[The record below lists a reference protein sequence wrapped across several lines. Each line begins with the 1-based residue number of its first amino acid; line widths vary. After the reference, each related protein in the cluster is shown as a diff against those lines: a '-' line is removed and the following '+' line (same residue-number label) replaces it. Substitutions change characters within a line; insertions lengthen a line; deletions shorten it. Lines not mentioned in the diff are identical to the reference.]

1 MKKILLLLFVVPIL
15 FNSCNAEDGID
26 GVDGRNGTDGTD
38 GVDGVDGADGVDG
51 VNGIDG
57 EDGQDGSNQP
67 ELFQVT
73 VDFNA
78 EDNFETLVD
87 LPSDV
92 EISPT
97 DIVLVYI
104 AEVIRVGGGDPP
116 PPPTIIWEV
125 LPKTIYLEN
134 GELAYGFKHTV
145 ISVDSAL
152 LGLRIFLD
160 GSLDL
165 NELPSELTQD
175 IMFKIAVI
183 PAVWVS
189 SANMDDLDAMISS
202 MPNNEII
209 VLN

>member
-1 MKKILLLLFVVPIL
+1 MKKILLLLFVVPML

-26 GVDGRNGTDGTD
+26 GVDGRNGTNGTNGTDGTD
-38 GVDGVDGADGVDG
+38 GTDGVDG

-57 EDGQDGSNQP
+57 EDGQDGSNIP
-67 ELFQVT
+67 ELFQVII
-73 VDFNA
+73 DFN
-78 EDNFETLVD
+78 EETNFETLVD

-92 EISPT
+92 QISPT

-104 AEVIRVGGGDPP
+104 AKVISGGLGDPP

-125 LPKTIYLEN
+125 LPKTMYLEN
-134 GELAYGFKHTV
+134 GELTYGFKHTV
-145 ISVDSAL
+145 ISVDSSL
-152 LGLRIFLD
+152 IGLRIFLD
-160 GSLDL
+160 GSVDL

-175 IMFKIAVI
+175 IIFKIAVI

-189 SANMDDLDAMISS
+189 SANMDDLEAMINSI
-202 MPNNEII
+202 PNNEIK